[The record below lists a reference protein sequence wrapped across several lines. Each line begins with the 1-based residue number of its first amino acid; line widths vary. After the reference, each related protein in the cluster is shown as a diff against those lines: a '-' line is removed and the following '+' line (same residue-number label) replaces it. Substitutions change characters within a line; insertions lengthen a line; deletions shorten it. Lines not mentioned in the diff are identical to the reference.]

1 MAAKTEMKKTQ
12 FIETKA
18 EEPAEENK
26 EKEGSNKAWDLA
38 QKLKA
43 RMTALHGNNS
53 RRKIV
58 EQRKTNFKKHVG
70 IADSDET
77 PDEFDP
83 NDSDYNTIEE
93 DSDDSSD

>member
-1 MAAKTEMKKTQ
+1 MAAKTEMRKTQ
-12 FIETKA
+12 IIEPKA

-26 EKEGSNKAWDLA
+26 EKEGPNKAWDLA

-43 RMTALHGNNS
+43 RMTAMHGNG

-83 NDSDYNTIEE
+83 NDSDYDTIED
-93 DSDDSSD
+93 DSDESSD